1 MGSEARS
8 IGAQKMG
15 GDASSDTG
23 DTNQSTAPE
32 SEMPGTFLETASSN
46 LEEETPP
53 SSGFGFCTT
62 GPNRLS
68 DILEE
73 ETPPSSGFGFC
84 TTGPRFC
91 GGDDDPPS
99 SNGEGFG
106 VFSCCASDGRDQGT
120 FFDEKPD
127 EKAIRSLRYKAAFEL
142 FDEDKS
148 GTIDKVEMW
157 KAMNLC
163 NVSLDADGHAKIDEA
178 IDSSGESGVS
188 FEIFV
193 ELLEGN
199 LSAEELK
206 KIQEYDPMDER
217 RFTDPKKTD
226 ISA

>member
-1 MGSEARS
+1 
-8 IGAQKMG
+8 MG

-23 DTNQSTAPE
+23 DANQSAAPE
-32 SEMPGTFLETASSN
+32 SEMPGTVVQETASPLEIK
-46 LEEETPP
+46 LEE
-53 SSGFGFCTT
+53 G
-62 GPNRLS
+62 
-68 DILEE
+68 
-73 ETPPSSGFGFC
+73 TPPSSGFGFC

-99 SNGEGFG
+99 SNGKGLG
-106 VFSCCASDGRDQGT
+106 VFCCASTGRDQGT
-120 FFDEKPD
+120 FFDEEPD
-127 EKAIRSLRYKAAFEL
+127 EKAIRSLKYKAAFEL
-142 FDEDKS
+142 FDEDES

-199 LSAEELK
+199 LSDEDLK
-206 KIQEYDPMDER
+206 KIQEFSNPSDMDEIMKNNDLSHQTQ
-217 RFTDPKKTD
+217 FEMLQTVDAMGQTFDDEHKD
-226 ISA
+226 VSGSLYV